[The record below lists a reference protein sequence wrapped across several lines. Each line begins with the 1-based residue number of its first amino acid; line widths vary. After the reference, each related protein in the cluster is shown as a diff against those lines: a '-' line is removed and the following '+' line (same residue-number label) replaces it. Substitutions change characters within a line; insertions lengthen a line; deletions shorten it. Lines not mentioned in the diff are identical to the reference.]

1 MNGTNETQDNS
12 ERVNICAEL
21 HCDHF
26 LRLALLART
35 IIPIQITS
43 AIQKHRTCALLLK
56 IASLVLNA
64 NCLSFGIA
72 ITSPEFHRTFAPKR
86 FGLPASVLTRPNS
99 LLGQTYQNRNHY
111 RAIPYRMPQPSF
123 KLANHRT
130 SMFASLRLDTL
141 YH

>member
-1 MNGTNETQDNS
+1 MNGTDETQDNS
-12 ERVNICAEL
+12 ERVNICSEL

-26 LRLALLART
+26 LQLASLART
-35 IIPIQITS
+35 IIPIQIAS

-72 ITSPEFHRTFAPKR
+72 IASLEFHRMFAPKI
-86 FGLPASVLTRPNS
+86 FGLPVLVLTRPNS

-111 RAIPYRMPQPSF
+111 QAIPYQMPQPSF

-130 SMFASLRLDTL
+130 STFASPRLDTL